1 MNNLVSLKYLIKPF
15 ISGYGKHSN
24 TKENRDYK
32 YLYKELK
39 HAKRRQKRGNIKDTR
54 VSIPNRVYITQ
65 PPEILEQRKRVGDL
79 EADLMMGKDHKSGLL
94 VLTDRATLITMIEK
108 LKGKTAKEVT
118 YK

>member
-94 VLTDRATLITMIEK
+94 VLNRQSHINYHDR
-108 LKGKTAKEVT
+108 KTKR
-118 YK
+118 KNSQRSHL